1 MAIENRQLEA
11 GTKLVARYKGTDYVA
26 TVTADGKYTMDGK
39 EYGSPSAAGSAVMDG
54 KACNG
59 WRFWSI
65 EGTQPAP
72 RERKAKEPKAPKEPK
87 AAKGKTKSTT
97 VVQIKKSR
105 KQETCPEGEV
115 HWFCSACMKGFCQP
129 TGVTPDVCPE
139 GRVQAALQDRRGRDQ
154 RRPGRRDRSGPGGG
168 GGRRVSSDWQ
178 PTLGAPSG
186 NGGRFLVPVKSL
198 PLGAF
203 TLR

>member
-139 GRVQAALQDRRGRDQ
+139 GHPRVVDD
-154 RRPGRRDRSGPGGG
+154 DM
-168 GGRRVSSDWQ
+168 
-178 PTLGAPSG
+178 
-186 NGGRFLVPVKSL
+186 SL
-198 PLGAF
+198 PGDVESKPLFKTEEVETNDAPDAE
-203 TLR
+203 TEAAPEEEVAVE